1 MKHRELA
8 WCRLLTF
15 VILLIVIPGLV
26 WAELHPHRLQTN
38 QFLPPDFLK
47 GSNYRIDPQVLND
60 GLVNTY
66 RLETTYGVLIIEGTP
81 LLIERLKELQALK
94 RIETLENSVV
104 YQNALKDGAKDPLKG
119 AESLIDDPVVTLT
132 SAAQGVGRWLN
143 DIGRSI
149 TSNDPH
155 QAGVA
160 ETALGQAAAKRAFAY
175 TFDVD
180 PYTQFRPLQ
189 KSLNDLGWAAA
200 SGGLTIKVAY
210 SLIPGMAGVIVTAN
224 GATNSMKALVRDN
237 SPAQL
242 DTINRETLR
251 LMGVSGPII
260 EAFLA
265 NPMFSPQDK
274 TIIVGELAALRGVK
288 GRDDFVAATA
298 FAEDQGRALFMRY
311 RAQMIG
317 QFQSQQGNMESLVRI
332 DRSLFI
338 KTKHGIFIGI
348 FPIDRISYD
357 EEMAV
362 KLNVLDQELARQPGF
377 RGKELWIGGPIEAK
391 ARALLEQQ
399 GWTVDDRQ
407 FDSLLRARKPE

>member
-1 MKHRELA
+1 M
-8 WCRLLTF
+8 
-15 VILLIVIPGLV
+15 PGLL
-26 WAELHPHRLQTN
+26 WAGQHTHRLQAS
-38 QFLPPDFLK
+38 QFLPPDLLK

-66 RLETTYGVLIIEGTP
+66 RLETKYGVLTVEGTP
-81 LLIERLKELQALK
+81 LLIERLNELQALE
-94 RIETLENSVV
+94 RIEALESSEV
-104 YQNALKDGAKDPLKG
+104 YQNALKEGAKDPLRG
-119 AESLIDDPVVTLT
+119 AESLIDDPVATLT

-160 ETALGQAAAKRAFAY
+160 ETALGQAAARRAFAY

-189 KSLNDLGWAAA
+189 KSLNYLGWAAA
-200 SGGLTIKVAY
+200 SGGLTMKVAY
-210 SLIPGMAGVIVTAN
+210 SLIPGMAGVIVKAT
-224 GATNSMKALVRDN
+224 GTTNSMKVLVRDN

-242 DTINRETLR
+242 DTINKETLR
-251 LMGVSGPII
+251 LIGVSGPTV

-274 TIIVGELAALRGVK
+274 TIIVGELAMLRGVK
-288 GRDDFVAATA
+288 GRDDFIAAA
-298 FAEDQGRALFMRY
+298 ALSEDQDRALFMRY

-317 QFQSQQGNMESLVRI
+317 QFQSQQGDVESLVRI
-332 DRSLFI
+332 DRSLFV
-338 KTKHGIFIGI
+338 KTKHGTYIGL

-362 KLNVLDQELARQPGF
+362 KLDVLDQELARQPGF
-377 RGKELWIGGPIEAK
+377 RGKELWIGGPIEAE
-391 ARALLEQQ
+391 ARALLEHH
-399 GWTVDDRQ
+399 GWRVYDRQ
-407 FDSLLRARKPE
+407 FESRLPVRKPE